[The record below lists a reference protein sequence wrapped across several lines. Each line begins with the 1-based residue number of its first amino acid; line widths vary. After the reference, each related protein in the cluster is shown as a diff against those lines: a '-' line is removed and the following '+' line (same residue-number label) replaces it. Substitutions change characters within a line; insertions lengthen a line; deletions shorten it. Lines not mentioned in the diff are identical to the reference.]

1 METENS
7 ELRFRNCEFAVVEC
21 QLWLLNCQ
29 LWKWILHLVSLNF
42 KFSLSQ
48 STFSLEFL
56 LWKSIFDFQ
65 FSLLTATLGHRNLHV
80 LL

>member
-1 METENS
+1 MSIMAFELPIMEM
-7 ELRFRNCEFAVVEC
+7 V
-21 QLWLLNCQ
+21 
-29 LWKWILHLVSLNF
+29 LHLVSLNF

-56 LWKSIFDFQ
+56 LWKSIFDFE
-65 FSLLTATLGHRNLHV
+65 FSLLSATLGHRNLHV